1 MADIKKIAKDL
12 VNLSVK
18 DVSEL
23 ANILKDEYG
32 IEPAAAATV
41 VAASTQGDAGAGGE
55 AAEEKSSFNIMLKS
69 AGASKLAV
77 VKLVK
82 EITGLGLKDA
92 KDMVDG
98 APKAIKEG
106 VPKDEAESA
115 KKQLEEAGAEV
126 ELN

>member
-41 VAASTQGDAGAGGE
+41 VAGAAAGGAADAG
-55 AAEEKSSFNIMLKS
+55 AAEEKSSFDIMLKS

-126 ELN
+126 ELS

>member
-41 VAASTQGDAGAGGE
+41 VAGGAAAGGADAR
-55 AAEEKSSFNIMLKS
+55 AAEEKSSLDIMLKS

-115 KKQLEEAGAEV
+115 KKQVEEPGAEV
-126 ELN
+126 QFS

>member
-41 VAASTQGDAGAGGE
+41 VAASASGDAGAGGE

>member
-1 MADIKKIAKDL
+1 MADIKKMAEDL

-32 IEPAAAATV
+32 IEPAAATV
-41 VAASTQGDAGAGGE
+41 VAGGAEAGVADAGV
-55 AAEEKSSFNIMLKS
+55 AEEKSSFDITLKS

-106 VPKDEAESA
+106 VPKDEAEAA

-126 ELN
+126 ELS

>member
-1 MADIKKIAKDL
+1 MADIKKMAEDL

-41 VAASTQGDAGAGGE
+41 VAGGGAAGGGAAE
-55 AAEEKSSFNIMLKS
+55 AAEEKTSFNITLKS

-126 ELN
+126 ELG

>member
-41 VAASTQGDAGAGGE
+41 VAGGAAAGGADTG
-55 AAEEKSSFNIMLKS
+55 AAEEKSSFDIMLKS

-126 ELN
+126 ELS

>member
-1 MADIKKIAKDL
+1 MADIKKIAEEL

-41 VAASTQGDAGAGGE
+41 VAAGAAGATAGGE
-55 AAEEKSSFNIMLKS
+55 AAEEKTNFNITLKS

-98 APKAIKEG
+98 APKDIKEG
-106 VPKDEAESA
+106 VPKDEAEAA

-126 ELN
+126 ELS

>member
-1 MADIKKIAKDL
+1 MADIKKIAEEL

-41 VAASTQGDAGAGGE
+41 VAAGGGAGGDS
-55 AAEEKSSFNIMLKS
+55 AGDAEEKTNFNITVKS

-77 VKLVK
+77 VMLVK

-106 VPKDEAESA
+106 VPKEEAESA

-126 ELN
+126 ELS

>member
-41 VAASTQGDAGAGGE
+41 VAGAAAGGAADAGV
-55 AAEEKSSFNIMLKS
+55 AEEKSSFDIMLKS

-126 ELN
+126 ELS

>member
-1 MADIKKIAKDL
+1 MADIKKIAEEL

-41 VAASTQGDAGAGGE
+41 VATGGGAAGGE
-55 AAEEKSSFNIMLKS
+55 AGGEAEEKTSFNITLKS

-126 ELN
+126 ELS

>member
-1 MADIKKIAKDL
+1 MADIKKIAEQL

-41 VAASTQGDAGAGGE
+41 AVAGGAAGGAAE
-55 AAEEKSSFNIMLKS
+55 AAAEEKTSFDITLKS

-106 VPKDEAESA
+106 VPKEEAESA

-126 ELN
+126 DLT

>member
-41 VAASTQGDAGAGGE
+41 VAGGA
-55 AAEEKSSFNIMLKS
+55 AAERPIIS
-69 AGASKLAV
+69 AFFFLFVFFFADRHRERTYYQAHWH
-77 VKLVK
+77 
-82 EITGLGLKDA
+82 
-92 KDMVDG
+92 
-98 APKAIKEG
+98 
-106 VPKDEAESA
+106 
-115 KKQLEEAGAEV
+115 
-126 ELN
+126 ELWCECTWPG